1 MITKGSII
9 MATKREYLAS
19 KGITVGRRGRFSS
32 AAMKAIQDAENQ
44 GIQFTA
50 EKKTPKK

>member
-1 MITKGSII
+1 MKGSIT